1 MYTGVGMN
9 RRIESRSVPA
19 WAWVFRGLFAVVRR
33 AEEGPDDRS
42 TQLLEER

>member
-1 MYTGVGMN
+1 MN
-9 RRIESRSVPA
+9 RRTESGPVLA
-19 WAWVFRGLFAVVRR
+19 WAWLFQGLFAVVRR